1 MYWSER
7 NALTKY
13 NKILITD
20 HISYGKFYTC
30 RPQNVHIAG
39 ITLSPTAVAAVW
51 HVRCYQT
58 LTPYTATH
66 LLCPDNAASLQI
78 IYNHISVCNVLI

>member
-1 MYWSER
+1 MFK
-7 NALTKY
+7 KY
-13 NKILITD
+13 NNILITD

-39 ITLSPTAVAAVW
+39 ITLRPTSVAAVW
-51 HVRCYQT
+51 HVRCYHT

-66 LLCPDNAASLQI
+66 LLCLDNAASLQI
-78 IYNHISVCNVLI
+78 IYNHISSCNTRI